1 MPKPKTTLILNPK
14 PQSQITLS
22 EYVTAIAWS
31 PNNKYSLP
39 SVELYTKA
47 RIIDEQGRAIK
58 SNKL

>member
-1 MPKPKTTLILNPK
+1 MTTDKDELLQQGRDSLAAAKLLLN
-14 PQSQITLS
+14 
-22 EYVTAIAWS
+22 
-31 PNNKYSLP
+31 NGYSLP

>member
-1 MPKPKTTLILNPK
+1 MIKTI
-14 PQSQITLS
+14 
-22 EYVTAIAWS
+22 
-31 PNNKYSLP
+31 YSLP

>member
-1 MPKPKTTLILNPK
+1 MSLTGVYWADKPYILPVKRRLTL
-14 PQSQITLS
+14 
-22 EYVTAIAWS
+22 Y
-31 PNNKYSLP
+31 YSLP